1 MRRPLIVAVWV
12 ALTVFAAASVATAQQ
27 TIEGKVAS
35 AKLTA
40 CDAKPGGCEGSLVL
54 EPKGATSGPV
64 TIKVVK
70 GTMITQGGKHL
81 FLPGTNGRLVVIT
94 YVEDKGEKVA
104 KSIQVKDGKP

>member
-1 MRRPLIVAVWV
+1 MRRALITVVSAVPM
-12 ALTVFAAASVATAQQ
+12 LFAVVSVASAQQ
-27 TIEGKVAS
+27 TVEGKVAS
-35 AKLTA
+35 AKLIA

-81 FLPGTNGRLVVIT
+81 FLPGTNGRRVVIT

-104 KSIQVKDGKP
+104 KSIEVKDGKP

>member
-1 MRRPLIVAVWV
+1 MRGPLIAVV
-12 ALTVFAAASVATAQQ
+12 SAVTMFAAASAAIAQQ
-27 TIEGKVAS
+27 TVEGKVAS
-35 AKLTA
+35 TKLTA

-54 EPKGATSGPV
+54 EPKGTSSGPI

-81 FLPGTNGRLVVIT
+81 FLPGTNGRQVAIS

-104 KSIQVKDGKP
+104 KSIDVKDAKR

>member
-1 MRRPLIVAVWV
+1 MRRPLIAVV
-12 ALTVFAAASVATAQQ
+12 STVLILFAGVSTAIAQQ

-40 CDAKPGGCEGSLVL
+40 CDPKPGGCEGSLVL

-70 GTMITQGGKHL
+70 GTMITQAGKHL
-81 FLPGTNGRLVVIT
+81 LLPGTNGRLVVIT
-94 YVEDKGEKVA
+94 YVEDKGE
-104 KSIQVKDGKP
+104 